1 MKLIKSILLFTC
13 LVLGCG
19 SVLLAQQKGQAVPG
33 PIDLNV
39 SAVSDPGDTSV
50 NSRVTPTL
58 ATNGELP
65 AAGQSAAPASG
76 IDLSGTEDDDQW
88 HFAVSPYLWF
98 PWVHG
103 TVGAFGHDASFSVT
117 PSELLSHARFGLL
130 GAVEARRNRILSPI
144 DMMWLNLKATQALP
158 FPGQLATSASVTA
171 NVFILTPKVGFRVIN
186 QDRFKADFFTGIR
199 YFHFGETLNF
209 SPSPLGLN
217 FSKSQNWVD
226 PLVGGRIQADFS
238 QKTMITIAGDVGG
251 WGTGSQMDYQVV
263 ALLGYKL
270 KPNWTL
276 QGGYRYLYFD
286 REKGG
291 PAGATANL
299 AMSGIVMGVTM
310 NLR

>member
-1 MKLIKSILLFTC
+1 MKLINSILLFAS
-13 LVLGCG
+13 LILGCG
-19 SVLLAQQKGQAVPG
+19 SVLLAQQKGQSVSGQIG
-33 PIDLNV
+33 PNA
-39 SAVSDPGDTSV
+39 SAVSDPGVTSV
-50 NSRVTPTL
+50 NSSVTPTL
-58 ATNGELP
+58 ATNGEP
-65 AAGQSAAPASG
+65 RAAGQSAAPGSG

-88 HFAVSPYLWF
+88 HFTVSPYLWF

-117 PSELLSHARFGLL
+117 PSDLLSHARFGLL

-144 DMMWLNLKATQALP
+144 DMIWLRLKATQALP
-158 FPGQLATSASVTA
+158 FPGQFATSANVTA

-186 QDRFKADFFTGIR
+186 QDRFKADFLTGVR
-199 YFHFGETLNF
+199 YFYFGQSLNF
-209 SPSPLGLN
+209 SPSRLGLN

-226 PLVGGRIQADFS
+226 PLVGGRIQASFS
-238 QKTMITIAGDVGG
+238 PKTMVTIAGDVGG
-251 WGTGSQMDYQVV
+251 WGTGSQIDYQVV
-263 ALLGYKL
+263 GLLGYKV

-286 REKGG
+286 RERGG

-299 AMSGIVMGVTM
+299 AMSGIVLGVTM